1 MKSFKRRQ
9 KYKEQE
15 TDLLRC
21 HRRDKLERNQQKTVR
36 RKGGNMWGMETNVL
50 GRKPR
55 EGRR

>member
-21 HRRDKLERNQQKTVR
+21 QGRDKLERNQEKTVR
-36 RKGGNMWGMETNVL
+36 RKGGNMWGMKTDVL
-50 GRKPR
+50 GRKPS
-55 EGRR
+55 ERRR

>member
-1 MKSFKRRQ
+1 MKNFKRRQ

-21 HRRDKLERNQQKTVR
+21 QGRDKLEKNQQKTVR
-36 RKGGNMWGMETNVL
+36 RKGRNMWGMETNVP
-50 GRKPR
+50 GRKPS

>member
-21 HRRDKLERNQQKTVR
+21 QGRDKLERNQEKTVR
-36 RKGGNMWGMETNVL
+36 RKGGNMWGMETDVL
-50 GRKPR
+50 GRKPS
-55 EGRR
+55 ERRR